1 MYRFKNSKSKLTFLL
16 FPAVFFSIYLV
27 LPAMPKTLAYKYY
40 TQTRFKVY
48 NTVANKLFQKQIPI
62 SYVSTK
68 QLQQKIAN
76 LQPWAVQQI
85 NSDFSN
91 YADASVTN
99 VVNTYNAIP
108 ANKFVVMFTIKD
120 GKVQVTKHHLNM
132 NGACDRG
139 LEIYTNIFAYIAK
152 QGYVRDVTF
161 LLRLSDF
168 FGEMPEIANTDF
180 APILTTSKDLNSN
193 IDKKL
198 ILVPD
203 YMSLE
208 DIPKFAP
215 RILNANKNFP
225 WHKKEHKVL
234 WRGGEADV
242 SGFRHRLVAF
252 NEEHPS
258 SIVDAKFVVSSAEY
272 LPPEAQVKAK
282 FLLNIDGHT
291 AAWTRPIWQLL
302 SNSVFVKQNSDLT
315 QWYYAALVPNMH
327 YIPVTS
333 SPELLEISLD
343 KYSDEQLQHIALEGS
358 AFAKDNLMIN
368 DMVAYIV
375 HVLKKYEQMQA
386 SCN

>member
-1 MYRFKNSKSKLTFLL
+1 MYIFKTSKSKLTLLL

-27 LPAMPKTLAYKYY
+27 LPDMYKTLAYKYY

-48 NTVANKLFQKQIPI
+48 NIVANNLFQKPIPI

-68 QLQQKIAN
+68 QLQKKIAN

-91 YADASVTN
+91 YADASVAN
-99 VVNTYNAIP
+99 VANTYKTIP

-120 GKVQVTKHHLNM
+120 GKVQVKKHDLEM

-168 FGEMPEIANTDF
+168 FGDMPEIANTDF

-234 WRGGEADV
+234 WRGGEADI
-242 SGFRHRLVAF
+242 SGFRHSLVAF

-315 QWYYAALVPNMH
+315 QWYYAALVPNVH
-327 YIPVTS
+327 YIAVSNEPKI
-333 SPELLEISLD
+333 LEQTINS
-343 KYSDEQLQHIALEGS
+343 YSDQQLQNIAMAGS
-358 AFAKDNLMIN
+358 AFAEDNLMID
-368 DMVAYIV
+368 DMLAYMV
-375 HVLKKYEQMQA
+375 QVLKKYEHMQA